1 MPTESRE
8 FDVVLLGATGFTG
21 GLIADYL
28 AAHSTSALS
37 VALAGRNPAKLDAV
51 RTRTGADLGLVTVD
65 ATDGAALRDLTARCR
80 VLITTVGPYVA
91 HGDQVVGACADTG
104 TDYLDLTGEPEF
116 ADLVYLKY
124 HARAEATG
132 ARLLHACGFDSVPHD
147 LGAQFTVDQLPEGV
161 PLTVRGYVR
170 MHGTFSGGTAASA
183 LDIMAR
189 WRQGRTT
196 HEIRRQVEPEPEG
209 RRVTIDTGRV
219 GRDAS
224 TGWWVVPLPTIDPL
238 IVAQSA
244 RQLPRYG
251 PDFTY
256 SHYLAADTPLAT
268 AATLGGIGALA
279 AAAQIPVARRALA
292 RLRPPGSGPTPAQR
306 EKAWFRVRFV
316 GEGGGTSV
324 VTEVAGGDPGYTET
338 SAMIS
343 EAALCL
349 AVDDLPVTA
358 GQLTTASALGP
369 ALRTRLQA
377 AGISFTVL
385 S

>member
-1 MPTESRE
+1 M
-8 FDVVLLGATGFTG
+8 
-21 GLIADYL
+21 
-28 AAHSTSALS
+28 S

-80 VLITTVGPYVA
+80 VLDHHRRALPGRTATRWSA
-91 HGDQVVGACADTG
+91 ACADTG

-116 ADLVYLKY
+116 ADLVYLKH

-183 LDIMAR
+183 LEIMAR
-189 WRQGRTT
+189 WREGRTT

-209 RRVTIDTGRV
+209 RSVTVATGRV

-224 TGWWVVPLPTIDPL
+224 TGWWVIPLPTIDPL
-238 IVAQSA
+238 VVAQSA

-256 SHYLAADTPLAT
+256 SHFLASDSPLAT

-279 AAAQIPVARRALA
+279 AAAQIPRHAGPWPGCGPRAAARR
-292 RLRPPGSGPTPAQR
+292 RPSGTRPGSR
-306 EKAWFRVRFV
+306 
-316 GEGGGTSV
+316 
-324 VTEVAGGDPGYTET
+324 
-338 SAMIS
+338 SAS
-343 EAALCL
+343 SARAA
-349 AVDDLPVTA
+349 ARR
-358 GQLTTASALGP
+358 S
-369 ALRTRLQA
+369 
-377 AGISFTVL
+377 
-385 S
+385 

>member
-8 FDVVLLGATGFTG
+8 FDIVLLGATGFTG

-28 AAHSTSALS
+28 AAHATSAVS
-37 VALAGRNPAKLDAV
+37 VALAGRNPTKLDAV

-80 VLITTVGPYVA
+80 VLITTVGPYLV
-91 HGDQVVGACADTG
+91 HGDQVVAACADTG

-161 PLTVRGYVR
+161 PLTIRGYVR

-183 LDIMAR
+183 LEIMAR
-189 WRQGRTT
+189 RRQGRTT

-209 RRVTIDTGRV
+209 RAVTIATGRL
-219 GRDAS
+219 GHDTS
-224 TGWWVVPLPTIDPL
+224 TGWWVIPLPTIDPL
-238 IVAQSA
+238 VVAQSA

-256 SHYLAADTPLAT
+256 SHFLASESPVAT

-279 AAAQIPVARRALA
+279 AAAQVPAARRALA
-292 RLRPPGSGPTPAQR
+292 RLRPSGSGPTPAQR
-306 EKAWFRVRFV
+306 DKAWFRVRFV
-316 GEGGGTSV
+316 GQGGGTTV

-358 GQLTTASALGP
+358 GQVTTASALGP

-377 AGISFTVL
+377 AGISFSVL
-385 S
+385 D

>member
-8 FDVVLLGATGFTG
+8 FDIVLLGATGFTG

-28 AAHSTSALS
+28 AAHSTSAVS

-51 RTRTGADLGLVTVD
+51 RTRTGADLGLVAVD
-65 ATDGAALRDLTARCR
+65 ATDGTALRHLTARCR
-80 VLITTVGPYVA
+80 VLITTVGPYLL

-116 ADLVYLKY
+116 ADLVYLKH

-183 LDIMAR
+183 LEIMAR
-189 WRQGRTT
+189 WREGRTT
-196 HEIRRQVEPEPEG
+196 HEIRSQVEPEPEG
-209 RRVTIDTGRV
+209 RTVTVATGRV

-224 TGWWVVPLPTIDPL
+224 TGWWVIPLPTIDPL
-238 IVAQSA
+238 VVAQSA

-256 SHYLAADTPLAT
+256 SHFLASDSPLAT

-279 AAAQIPVARRALA
+279 AAAQMPAARRALA
-292 RLRPPGSGPTPAQR
+292 RLRPSGSGPTPAQR

-358 GQLTTASALGP
+358 GQVTTASALGP

-377 AGISFTVL
+377 AGISFTVIG
-385 S
+385 

>member
-1 MPTESRE
+1 MPSESRE
-8 FDVVLLGATGFTG
+8 FDIVLLGATGFTG

-28 AAHSTSALS
+28 ATNATSAVS
-37 VALAGRNPAKLDAV
+37 IALAGRNPAKLEAV
-51 RTRTGADLGLVTVD
+51 RARSGADLDVVTVD
-65 ATDGAALRDLTARCR
+65 ATDDAALRDLTSRCR
-80 VLITTVGPYVA
+80 VLITTVGPYLV
-91 HGDQVVGACADTG
+91 HGDPVVAACADTG

-116 ADLVYLKY
+116 ADLTYLKH

-132 ARLLHACGFDSVPHD
+132 ARLIHACGFDSVPHD

-170 MHGTFSGGTAASA
+170 LQGTFSGGTVASA
-183 LDIMAR
+183 LEVMSR
-189 WRQGRTT
+189 MRQGRAT
-196 HEIRRQVEPEPEG
+196 HDIRTQVEPQPDG
-209 RRVTIDTGRV
+209 RAVSIATGRV

-224 TGWWVVPLPTIDPL
+224 TGWWVIPMPTIDPL

-256 SHYLAADTPLAT
+256 SHFLATEGPLAA
-268 AATLGGIGALA
+268 AATLGGIGTLA
-279 AAAQIPVARRALA
+279 AVAQVAPARRALA
-292 RLRPPGSGPTPAQR
+292 RLRPSGSGPTPAQR
-306 EKAWFRVRFV
+306 DKAWFTVRFV

-358 GQLTTASALGP
+358 GQVTTASALGP
-369 ALRTRLQA
+369 ALRTRLLA
-377 AGISFTVL
+377 AGISFTLVD
-385 S
+385 